1 MALAY
6 LLAVDILTKYKDYM
20 EYIIIVKPY
29 RYEVPI
35 TTYTKFINIFS
46 IKKTQS
52 FIKQQSIEITI
63 TIRSFR
69 ILESTL
75 IKIS

>member
-1 MALAY
+1 
-6 LLAVDILTKYKDYM
+6 M

-35 TTYTKFINIFS
+35 IAYTKSINIFS